1 MSEIF
6 VNDVLLGT
14 TNNQF
19 VRYIFDVKDV
29 LKTKENQIKIAFV
42 SAISYAFTKQAE
54 HNKTRGYT
62 VPRGN

>member
-1 MSEIF
+1 MSKIF

-19 VRYIFDVKDV
+19 VRYIFNVKDI
-29 LKTKENQIKIAFV
+29 LKTKQNQIKIAFV

-54 HNKTRGYT
+54 HVKTRGYT